1 MFKRINQWIES
12 LHPIWIGVAVILITV
27 NLAIPFSAAMQKQG
41 KAQIENFGELIAEIP
56 DEMIAQDGVLVAKE
70 GSYIDGDYGIY
81 ISNKEVKPSTM
92 NAVIFNKSQLT
103 ISTDGKVRHIPYNDD
118 LSKES
123 LLTEL
128 GNWLVGL
135 TGISVVGSI
144 LFSFLMTIVIVMIT
158 LIIAYFS
165 FRKSLKYR
173 EMIRAVVAYLAIGSF
188 IGSGIVGYI
197 FSIPPAIAM
206 AISIILGTVLFFF
219 SIKNVY
225 ERTLARDYL

>member
-12 LHPIWIGVAVILITV
+12 LHPMWIGIAVLVMAV
-27 NLAIPFSAAMQKQG
+27 NLAIPFATTMQKDG
-41 KAQIENFGELIAEIP
+41 RVQIESFGELISDIP
-56 DEMIAQDGVLVAKE
+56 DTVIAQDGKLVAKE
-70 GSYIDGDYGIY
+70 GSFINGDYGVY
-81 ISNKEVKPSTM
+81 ISKSEIEPKTTF
-92 NAVIFNKSQLT
+92 AIIFNETQLT
-103 ISTDGKVRHIPYNDD
+103 IKKDRQIQHIPYKGE

-123 LLTEL
+123 LLSEL
-128 GNWLVGL
+128 GNWLAGL
-135 TGISVVGSI
+135 TGISVMSSI
-144 LFSFLMTIVIVMIT
+144 LFSFLMAIIIVMIT

-165 FRKSLKYR
+165 FRKSVKYR
-173 EMIRAVVAYLAIGSF
+173 EMIRAVVAYLTIGSF
-188 IGSGIVGYI
+188 VGSGIVGYI